1 MTSFAI
7 TFTILL
13 ALIAAFQSIFVFA
26 LVRQFFKQFPEILDR
41 ELPQAAVLLSLRGA
55 DPHLA
60 SGLRQLREQ
69 NYPRYEIRIVVD
81 SDADPAWEVVNEI
94 VCEPGRVPIRTGTLR
109 DPLETCSLKCS
120 SLVQLVE
127 ELPDAIEVV
136 VLADADLVFDANW
149 LRELVAP
156 LANPR
161 VGATYGNR
169 WFWPDKARWGSLVRY
184 LWNVAAVVPM
194 YVLKI
199 PWGGTFAIRTSALK
213 NSGLI
218 EKWKTSVVDD
228 APVRSALEEISLR
241 LEFVP
246 GRMMVNREDCGLPFS
261 LDFIKRQLTWTKLYH
276 PNWWV
281 VVFHAFTTALILL
294 LAVVGAPLIWF
305 AGEPFAAAILAG
317 SWLGYTLWMVGL
329 VWLMEV
335 GVRNVLLQR
344 GQRVVTFDA
353 CWYCKLFFAILL
365 TQLVHIVAVALAMT
379 RRKVRWRGIDY
390 EVLGPWNIRMIRYDH
405 YTHVS
410 AQDSNTSL

>member
-1 MTSFAI
+1 
-7 TFTILL
+7 
-13 ALIAAFQSIFVFA
+13 
-26 LVRQFFKQFPEILDR
+26 
-41 ELPQAAVLLSLRGA
+41 
-55 DPHLA
+55 
-60 SGLRQLREQ
+60 
-69 NYPRYEIRIVVD
+69 
-81 SDADPAWEVVNEI
+81 
-94 VCEPGRVPIRTGTLR
+94 
-109 DPLETCSLKCS
+109 
-120 SLVQLVE
+120 
-127 ELPDAIEVV
+127 
-136 VLADADLVFDANW
+136 
-149 LRELVAP
+149 
-156 LANPR
+156 
-161 VGATYGNR
+161 
-169 WFWPDKARWGSLVRY
+169 
-184 LWNVAAVVPM
+184 
-194 YVLKI
+194 
-199 PWGGTFAIRTSALK
+199 
-213 NSGLI
+213 
-218 EKWKTSVVDD
+218 
-228 APVRSALEEISLR
+228 LEEISLR

-281 VVFHAFTTALILL
+281 VVVHAFTTALILL

-317 SWLGYTLWMVGL
+317 SWIGYTLWMVGL

-365 TQLVHIVAVALAMT
+365 TQLVHVIAVALAMT

-410 AQDSNTSL
+410 AQDSNTSI